1 MIIVAIMTLKMGRMA
16 GWKRKKLWLE
26 QKTGQVY
33 ARLKNTNTTEK
44 QLKQWP
50 WEKKFW
56 KKFKIVYITPT
67 TGHYPRNG

>member
-1 MIIVAIMTLKMGRMA
+1 MIIVTIMTWKMGRMA

-33 ARLKNTNTTEK
+33 ARLKNANTTEK
-44 QLKQWP
+44 QLMAVR
-50 WEKKFW
+50 KKIW
-56 KKFKIVYITPT
+56 KRFKILYITPT

>member
-1 MIIVAIMTLKMGRMA
+1 MIIVTIMTLKMGRMA

-44 QLKQWP
+44 QLMAVR
-50 WEKKFW
+50 KKIW
-56 KKFKIVYITPT
+56 KRFKILYITPT

>member
-1 MIIVAIMTLKMGRMA
+1 MIIVTIMTLKMGRMA

-44 QLKQWP
+44 QLVAVR
-50 WEKKFW
+50 KKIW
-56 KKFKIVYITPT
+56 KRFKILYITPT

>member
-1 MIIVAIMTLKMGRMA
+1 MIIVTIMTLKMGRMA

-44 QLKQWP
+44 QLMAVR
-50 WEKKFW
+50 KKNW
-56 KKFKIVYITPT
+56 KRFKILYITPT

>member
-1 MIIVAIMTLKMGRMA
+1 MIIVTIMTLKMGRMA

-33 ARLKNTNTTEK
+33 ARLKNANTTEK
-44 QLKQWP
+44 QLMAVR
-50 WEKKFW
+50 KKIW
-56 KKFKIVYITPT
+56 KRFKILYITPT

>member
-1 MIIVAIMTLKMGRMA
+1 MIIVTIMTLKMGRMA

-33 ARLKNTNTTEK
+33 ARLKNANTTEK
-44 QLKQWP
+44 QLMAVR
-50 WEKKFW
+50 KKNW
-56 KKFKIVYITPT
+56 KRFKILYITPT